1 MSVPAHRRPPPPR
14 WRSTGALLWIGSLR
28 HRLTRPDP
36 GGPDPGTGREPA
48 LPGLLG
54 ACRRAA
60 LAAIAVLAVA
70 SCLVS
75 FGESY
80 RGLYEWAARHGVTGV
95 WVIIWPL
102 QVDTFVAIGELT
114 LVVALADRWRLRWR
128 AGAWAVTAAGLA
140 VSVAGNIGHVAG
152 HSVTNRGTAA
162 IPPLAAAGAMA
173 VGLGVLK
180 RVVQARAAAARSAA
194 PPAEVPAVTAALNGH
209 AAANGHEGPGAA
221 RPRRPRQ
228 PRAGSGPAGR
238 RPAPAAPVT
247 YETVAAHYASLL
259 AAGQVP
265 SQKSIRRDW
274 HIGSDRASQ
283 IHARLA
289 AAAASRTAS

>member
-1 MSVPAHRRPPPPR
+1 MSVPAHRRSPP
-14 WRSTGALLWIGSLR
+14 STGALPWIGSLR
-28 HRLTRPDP
+28 HWLTRPDP
-36 GGPDPGTGREPA
+36 AVPDPGTAREPA

-152 HSVTNRGTAA
+152 HSVTNRSTAA

-180 RVVQARAAAARSAA
+180 RVVQARTAA
-194 PPAEVPAVTAALNGH
+194 PPAEAPPAAAALNGH
-209 AAANGHEGPGAA
+209 AAANGHEGPGEV

-228 PRAGSGPAGR
+228 PRAGSGPAAR

-247 YETVAAHYASLL
+247 YETVAAHYADQL
-259 AAGQVP
+259 AAGHVP

-283 IHARLA
+283 IHARLTA
-289 AAAASRTAS
+289 AAGRAEP

>member
-14 WRSTGALLWIGSLR
+14 WRSTGARPWIGSLR
-28 HRLTRPDP
+28 HWLTRPDP
-36 GGPDPGTGREPA
+36 AVPDPGTGREPA
-48 LPGLLG
+48 LSGLLG

-60 LAAIAVLAVA
+60 LAAIAILAVA

-180 RVVQARAAAARSAA
+180 RVMQARTAAARAAAPS
-194 PPAEVPAVTAALNGH
+194 AEVPPADARLNGH
-209 AAANGHEGPGAA
+209 ANGYKAPGEA
-221 RPRRPRQ
+221 RPRQ
-228 PRAGSGPAGR
+228 PRARSGPAAR

-265 SQKSIRRDW
+265 TQKSLRRDW

-283 IHARLA
+283 LHARLTA
-289 AAAASRTAS
+289 AAAAPEAP